1 MRLLHRPSRPILLRV
16 SDAHAVLLLVLFALG
31 LAVASAAEAAEAD
44 DDMAIALNLAE
55 MLRASRAI
63 ISAEQSRIDDP
74 ELGDKGLTGQVV
86 LDRAVARFRQATGI
100 DPAALDPASRQGRL
114 LHEMTA
120 SIAEVVDANQAT
132 INAKGTGFKAFIPS
146 TFGRLVVEAFARDA
160 KGEAQVKVTAPPELI
175 RNRRARPD
183 AWEAEIIRTKLL
195 APGWPRGQ
203 AFSDTVRIGERDA
216 FRVMVPEY
224 YAASCLSCHGEP
236 KGEMD
241 KTGYP
246 KEGSKVDDLGG
257 VISITLYH

>member
-1 MRLLHRPSRPILLRV
+1 MNVQRFIPHPS
-16 SDAHAVLLLVLFALG
+16 ALIP
-31 LAVASAAEAAEAD
+31 LI
-44 DDMAIALNLAE
+44 M
-55 MLRASRAI
+55 
-63 ISAEQSRIDDP
+63 P
-74 ELGDKGLTGQVV
+74 TYKLTLEYEGT
-86 LDRAVARFRQATGI
+86 RYSGWQAQGNTPKTI
-100 DPAALDPASRQGRL
+100 QGRL
-114 LHEMTA
+114 LRAMMT
-120 SIAEVVDANQAT
+120 SIAEVVDANQPT
-132 INAKGTGFKAFIPS
+132 INTKGTGFKGFIPS
-146 TFGRLVVEAFARDA
+146 TFGRLVGEAFARA
-160 KGEAQVKVTAPPELI
+160 ATGEAEVKVTAPAELI

-183 AWEAEIIRTKLL
+183 AWEADIIHTKLL

-203 AFSDTVRIGERDA
+203 AFSDLVRVSERDA

>member
-1 MRLLHRPSRPILLRV
+1 MRIKFPASTMVPAHTHDKAEISPSFPAP
-16 SDAHAVLLLVLFALG
+16 S
-31 LAVASAAEAAEAD
+31 ASACVCKPT
-44 DDMAIALNLAE
+44 
-55 MLRASRAI
+55 R
-63 ISAEQSRIDDP
+63 
-74 ELGDKGLTGQVV
+74 
-86 LDRAVARFRQATGI
+86 
-100 DPAALDPASRQGRL
+100 
-114 LHEMTA
+114 
-120 SIAEVVDANQAT
+120 
-132 INAKGTGFKAFIPS
+132 
-146 TFGRLVVEAFARDA
+146 ARD
-160 KGEAQVKVTAPPELI
+160 KSFPPVRSSELI

-203 AFSDTVRIGERDA
+203 AFSDSVRIGERDA

>member
-1 MRLLHRPSRPILLRV
+1 MRLLYRWPRLFLLRLSGV
-16 SDAHAVLLLVLFALG
+16 RAVVLLVLCVLGFAM
-31 LAVASAAEAAEAD
+31 VPAAEAIAAD
-44 DDMAIALNLAE
+44 DDMAIALNLAA
-55 MLRASRAI
+55 MLRASRTI

-74 ELGDKGLTGQVV
+74 ELGDKGLTGKVV
-86 LDRAVARFRQATGI
+86 LDRAVAQFREATGI
-100 DPAALDPASRQGRL
+100 DLATLDPASRQGRL
-114 LHEMTA
+114 LHEMMDA
-120 SIAEVVDANQAT
+120 IVEVVDANQPT
-132 INAKGTGFKAFIPS
+132 INAKGTGFKGFIPS
-146 TFGRLVVEAFARDA
+146 TFGRLVSEAFARDA
-160 KGEAQVKVTAPPELI
+160 KGEAEVKVTAPAELI

-183 AWEAEIIRTKLL
+183 AWEAQIIRAKLL
-195 APGWPRGQ
+195 APDWPRGQ
-203 AFSDTVRIGERDA
+203 AFSDSVRVGERDA